1 MKRAFVTRGAVVVLG
16 SLLLLA
22 ACGRT
27 HPLRP
32 AKGESLPPAPYGA
45 ETPPSGSRLI
55 DPSAQARPKRGDDL
69 LTNSQDRRSDQ
80 FDLPPR

>member
-1 MKRAFVTRGAVVVLG
+1 MRKIAALGALA
-16 SLLLLA
+16 LLA

-27 HPLRP
+27 HPLHP
-32 AKGESLPPAPYGA
+32 PKGESLPPAPYGA
-45 ETPPSGSRLI
+45 ETPPAGNKLI
-55 DPSAQARPKRGDDL
+55 EPSVQARPKRGDDL